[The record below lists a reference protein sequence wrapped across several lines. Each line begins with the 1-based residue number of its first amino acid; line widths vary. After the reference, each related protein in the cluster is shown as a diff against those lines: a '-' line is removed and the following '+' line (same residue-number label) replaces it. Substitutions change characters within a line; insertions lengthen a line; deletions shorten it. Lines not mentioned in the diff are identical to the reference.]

1 LTRSRSPLGSGPE
14 RRRAPAGVAVLLV
27 SALAVLVAAVPAGAA
42 VAAVATVS
50 AVSAVSTMSTGN
62 SAQAAA
68 QQPADDPDGDPT
80 TDDAPLPGQDM
91 IPEPNSGRPPRDAG
105 DRGGALQG
113 VVLLVIVFGVGGIAG
128 LAVRESR
135 RARARRLASPTAA
148 PGADAIA
155 SDVTTDH
162 RRRRTRGP

>member
-1 LTRSRSPLGSGPE
+1 LIRFRAPLGRGPE

-27 SALAVLVAAVPAGAA
+27 AATTILAAAVPAGAA
-42 VAAVATVS
+42 AAEMATAATVS
-50 AVSAVSTMSTGN
+50 TGR
-62 SAQAAA
+62 SPPAAA
-68 QQPADDPDGDPT
+68 QQPEDDPDGDPS

-113 VVLLVIVFGVGGIAG
+113 VVLLLIVVGVGGIAA

-135 RARARRLASPTAA
+135 RDRARRVA
-148 PGADAIA
+148 G
-155 SDVTTDH
+155 TDG
-162 RRRRTRGP
+162 RARGPRRSHPT